1 MEKKITIRENTEE
14 YMQELREWAGEA
26 RKGGLEEMAAFFRNR
41 LGEYE
46 EHMSM
51 WNAAYKRIGT
61 MIPEQTEK
69 LLDLGCGTGLE
80 LDEISAARPSLQITG
95 IDLSPD
101 MLAVLAKKHP
111 QVRLI
116 QADYFSYDFG
126 ASVYDMAVSFESL
139 HHFKQDKKL
148 GLYKRIYEALKEGG
162 AFLEADYIACCEE
175 EETLLMELCD
185 SLREREHIPEDVF
198 VHFDTPLT
206 WEHER
211 EALSGAGFSEVEL
224 IDSIDGVT
232 FIRAAK

>member
-1 MEKKITIRENTEE
+1 
-14 YMQELREWAGEA
+14 
-26 RKGGLEEMAAFFRNR
+26 
-41 LGEYE
+41 
-46 EHMSM
+46 
-51 WNAAYKRIGT
+51 
-61 MIPEQTEK
+61 MIPEQAEK

-148 GLYKRIYEALKEGG
+148 GLYKRCLLYTSFTAENVDQEYERLLEKGVEICEKPVSRPWG
-162 AFLEADYIACCEE
+162 ARNMSFYDPDGNLVYIR
-175 EETLLMELCD
+175 
-185 SLREREHIPEDVF
+185 SFP
-198 VHFDTPLT
+198 
-206 WEHER
+206 
-211 EALSGAGFSEVEL
+211 
-224 IDSIDGVT
+224 
-232 FIRAAK
+232 K

>member
-1 MEKKITIRENTEE
+1 
-14 YMQELREWAGEA
+14 
-26 RKGGLEEMAAFFRNR
+26 
-41 LGEYE
+41 
-46 EHMSM
+46 M

-61 MIPEQTEK
+61 MIPEQAEK

>member
-1 MEKKITIRENTEE
+1 MEKKIVIRENTEE
-14 YMQELREWAGEA
+14 YMRELREWAGEVQ
-26 RKGGLEEMAAFFRNR
+26 KGRLEEMAAFFRDR
-41 LGEYE
+41 LDEYE
-46 EHMSM
+46 EHMSV
-51 WNAAYKRIGT
+51 WDAAYKRIGT
-61 MIPEQTEK
+61 MIPENAEK

-80 LDEISAARPSLQITG
+80 LDEISAVRPFLQITG

-101 MLAVLAKKHP
+101 MLAVLAGKHP
-111 QVRLI
+111 QVRII

-126 ASVYDMAVSFESL
+126 TSVYDMAVSFESL

-148 GLYKRIYEALKEGG
+148 GLYQRIYEALKEGG
-162 AFLEADYIACCEE
+162 TFLEADYIACCEE

-185 SLREREHIPEDVF
+185 SMRKKENIPEEVF

-211 EALSGAGFSEVEL
+211 QALTGAGFSEVEL

-232 FIRAAK
+232 FIKAAK